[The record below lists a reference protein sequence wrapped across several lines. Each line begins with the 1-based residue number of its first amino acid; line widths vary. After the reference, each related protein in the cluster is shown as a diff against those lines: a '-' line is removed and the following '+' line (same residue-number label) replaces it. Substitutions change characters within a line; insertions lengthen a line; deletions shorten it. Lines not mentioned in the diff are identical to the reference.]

1 MLRVGWGF
9 DVHPLGGDKPLILG
23 GHKVVGETQVEATS
37 DGDVVAH
44 AVIDALLGA
53 ANLDDL
59 GAHFPASDDRWHGAD
74 SLGLL
79 ARTVLM
85 AASVGCVATYVDITV
100 IAQDIRIAPIR
111 EQIRA
116 GIARAL
122 ELDVDH
128 VSVKATT
135 TDRLGVIGKNEAIA
149 AAAVVTA
156 EVTA

>member
-23 GHKVVGETQVEATS
+23 GCRVEGHTQVEATS

-59 GAHFPASDDRWHGAD
+59 GAHFPSSDDRWRGAD

-79 ARTVLM
+79 ARSVIM
-85 AASVGCVATYVDITV
+85 AASVGCVAIYVDVTV
-100 IAQDIRIAPIR
+100 IAQDVRIAPIR
-111 EQIRA
+111 SQIRA
-116 GIARAL
+116 GLARAL
-122 ELDVDH
+122 ELDLDH

-135 TDRLGVIGKNEAIA
+135 TDYLGVIGRNEAIA